1 MTTGSATR
9 QLAPDASE
17 ELDHGRGARIGLA
30 FVRIAVGLLWIQSA
44 GWKTPPEFGRDSETG
59 LFKFTT
65 YAVDYPVFP
74 PFSWL
79 IENVV
84 LPNFALFG
92 YLTLLV
98 EASVG
103 AFLLVG
109 LATRFW
115 ALVGIG
121 QTVAIALSVLNGP
134 NEFPWTYYLL
144 FAAHVV
150 ILVTAPGRTAGLDG
164 VLRPRWRQSS
174 GRPARLLMRLS

>member
-1 MTTGSATR
+1 MSTASATP
-9 QLAPDASE
+9 QVIPDSAD

-30 FVRIAVGLLWIQSA
+30 FVRIAIGLLWIQSA
-44 GWKTPPEFGRDSETG
+44 GWKTPPDFGRDSGTG
-59 LFKFTT
+59 LFRYTN

-84 LPNFALFG
+84 LPNFTFFG
-92 YLTLLV
+92 YMTLLA
-98 EASVG
+98 EASLG

-115 ALVGIG
+115 AAVGIA

-134 NEFPWTYYLL
+134 NEFPWTYYLM
-144 FAAHVV
+144 FAAHLV
-150 ILVTAPGRTAGLDG
+150 ILVTAAGRTAGLDG
-164 VLRPRWRQSS
+164 VLRPRWRHSS
-174 GRPARLLMRLS
+174 GRAARLLRRLS

>member
-1 MTTGSATR
+1 MSTASTTQQVTRDSA
-9 QLAPDASE
+9 DE
-17 ELDHGRGARIGLA
+17 IDHGRGARIGLA
-30 FVRIAVGLLWIQSA
+30 FVRITIGLLWIQSA

-59 LFKFTT
+59 LFKFST
-65 YAVDYPVFP
+65 YAIDYPVFG

-79 IENVV
+79 MENVV
-84 LPNFALFG
+84 LPNFTLFG

-98 EASVG
+98 EASLG

-115 ALVGIG
+115 AIVGMG

-150 ILVTAPGRTAGLDG
+150 ILVTASGRTAGLDG

-174 GRPARLLMRLS
+174 GRPARLLMKLS